1 MSPWWPLMSPQCHPS
16 VTWWHLTSPQCHL
29 GGTEWH
35 PKDTP
40 MSHGGSMS
48 PRCPPGSL
56 RVPEC
61 HPRSPAGALPSI
73 TPAQPISARF
83 SPLSPPTPSPRC
95 ACAVIAAVVPR
106 GEWTNQ
112 RRAGGRGIASLPARR
127 RSGGA
132 KMFYHISL
140 EHEILLHPRYF
151 GPNLLS
157 TVKQKLFTE
166 VEGTCTGKSVRLR
179 DRGDHHRQHRRGRHS
194 SRAAASC
201 CTPCATRPSSSGPS
215 RGSWWTPWSRRS
227 TRWGGIG
234 YG

>member
-1 MSPWWPLMSPQCHPS
+1 MAPKGHPNVTWWHLVALDGTKVSPLVTPMSPWWPLMSPQCHPS

-83 SPLSPPTPSPRC
+83 SPLSLPTPSPRC

-132 KMFYHISL
+132 KMFYHVSGTGRGGGAGGGAP
-140 EHEILLHPRYF
+140 EGARGAP
-151 GPNLLS
+151 
-157 TVKQKLFTE
+157 E
-166 VEGTCTGKSVRLR
+166 VVQGGGK
-179 DRGDHHRQHRRGRHS
+179 G
-194 SRAAASC
+194 
-201 CTPCATRPSSSGPS
+201 
-215 RGSWWTPWSRRS
+215 GSWDLQ
-227 TRWGGIG
+227 WGGG
-234 YG
+234 AD